1 MTKIVNNLSAKAEMG
16 SPMVCMY
23 LLGNPD
29 HYKSHEFALFYWQIA
44 LMKRHGKV
52 FGLSPVHDY
61 VYRPVELSGLS
72 LYDWIRRCRRE
83 KLRRKKKGSI
93 PVEEDASLS
102 ESEADISDG
111 STSITES
118 DPSVGGDDVSTENV
132 PVRIGLFPLPKPHP
146 LAGTH
151 GTRCVPHEKGLI
163 PNFVGK
169 MLPRADQGD
178 REYYCSAMLALFK
191 PWRTGADLKEEDE
204 TWDTAFLAH
213 KFNERE
219 NELMHNFNLRYE
231 CLDARDDFHAQLH
244 AGALNVP
251 AWVHGDNEH
260 LQDEEVG
267 MEGDGCYPMAPEIS
281 IDDIS
286 EIGNDRVNVNVTWL
300 PWVM

>member
-1 MTKIVNNLSAKAEMG
+1 RNSEMIGGDASRKEKARKLMTKIVNNLSAKVEMG

-29 HYKSHEFALFYWQIA
+29 HYKSHEFALFYWQSYVREARKAWDRVDASDEPTEELPEKVA

-118 DPSVGGDDVSTENV
+118 DPS
-132 PVRIGLFPLPKPHP
+132 PHP

-219 NELMHNFNLRYE
+219 NELMHNLTYVMNALMQGMISRSVACRRLERSRLGTWRQRAF
-231 CLDARDDFHAQLH
+231 AR
-244 AGALNVP
+244 
-251 AWVHGDNEH
+251 
-260 LQDEEVG
+260 
-267 MEGDGCYPMAPEIS
+267 
-281 IDDIS
+281 
-286 EIGNDRVNVNVTWL
+286 
-300 PWVM
+300 

>member
-1 MTKIVNNLSAKAEMG
+1 IVNNLSAKAEMG

-44 LMKRHGKV
+44 FR
-52 FGLSPVHDY
+52 LSPVHDY

-118 DPSVGGDDVSTENV
+118 DPSVG
-132 PVRIGLFPLPKPHP
+132 
-146 LAGTH
+146 
-151 GTRCVPHEKGLI
+151 GLI

-231 CLDARDDFHAQLH
+231 CLDARDDFHAQLR
-244 AGALNVP
+244 AGAL
-251 AWVHGDNEH
+251 
-260 LQDEEVG
+260 
-267 MEGDGCYPMAPEIS
+267 
-281 IDDIS
+281 
-286 EIGNDRVNVNVTWL
+286 
-300 PWVM
+300 